1 MRSWIFAAAVAVTA
15 AAPAP
20 ASEPADAGRYP
31 YVAAFSRVTAANRV
45 YFCTGALV
53 QPRWILTA
61 AHCFHNTGR
70 ARISNRNVWAAV
82 GQDRLDFADDNAQ
95 VAIDRVFIHPGY
107 DPRTQRNDI
116 ALVRLADVAGPL
128 IAEAGAQADPPAA
141 TILGFG
147 SYYEGGLAA
156 RALTET
162 GAPAA
167 QLSDRLQRGSVRLV
181 DPARC
186 AGFGQ
191 DVDYDT
197 VCGTAD
203 PADACVG
210 DSGGPL
216 VEEVPQGLDRLVG
229 LVSLG
234 SGCAVAQPVV
244 RYTRVDP
251 YLAWIDETIQQTED
265 PLE

>member
-1 MRSWIFAAAVAVTA
+1 MRRTILAAVVALA
-15 AAPAP
+15 AFPAA
-20 ASEPADAGRYP
+20 ASEPADAERYP
-31 YVAAFSRVTAANRV
+31 YVAAFSRVTAGNRV
-45 YFCTGALV
+45 YFCTGALI

-61 AHCFHNTGR
+61 AHCFHNPGG
-70 ARISNRNVWAAV
+70 ARITNRNVWATV
-82 GQDRLDFADDNAQ
+82 GQDRLDFAGDNAQ
-95 VAIDRVFIHPGY
+95 VAIDRVFVHPGY
-107 DPRTQRNDI
+107 DARTQHHDI
-116 ALVRLADVAGPL
+116 ALVRLADEAGPL
-128 IAEAGAQADPPAA
+128 IAEAGAQTDPPAA

-156 RALTET
+156 RALTRT

-167 QLSDRLQRGSVRLV
+167 QLSDRLRRGSVRLV

-186 AGFGQ
+186 AGIGQ

-197 VCGTAD
+197 VCGMAG
-203 PADACVG
+203 PADACIG

-229 LVSLG
+229 LVSIG

-251 YLAWIDETIQQTED
+251 YLAWIDETIQQTDE
-265 PLE
+265 PIE